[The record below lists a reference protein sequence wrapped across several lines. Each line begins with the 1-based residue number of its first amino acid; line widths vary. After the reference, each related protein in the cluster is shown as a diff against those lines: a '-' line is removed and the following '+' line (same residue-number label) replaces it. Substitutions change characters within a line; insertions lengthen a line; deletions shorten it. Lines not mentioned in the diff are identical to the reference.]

1 MYLHKVH
8 THTHRYTV
16 SAVLR
21 ISSFAFLMMLSM
33 TMFGQNYGTISPTGG
48 SGNISLGQWHGNGTI
63 DPNTRFYINTANQ
76 NGAEIRVT
84 GSYRKG
90 LSIYTSSY
98 ASTALEVQSTHPMS
112 FAARFTGKVEFIGG
126 VAFGGSPIYL
136 ASHEKLAVR
145 NGMITTDG
153 IGNGISLTGSY
164 YGTTPNDFG
173 TQRYG
178 LFMGDPTQLSL
189 SMSQNSTQKP
199 VVLSSFYGLGF
210 DVYGGKMAL
219 CQNGALVLGSNNTL
233 ITDIADLDIWAL
245 DYQLFVEKG
254 IRTEKVRVDLKTNWA
269 DYVFETDYDLLSLV
283 EVEQFITTNKHLPN
297 VPSAA
302 EVKANGI
309 DIAQMDEILLR
320 KVEELTL
327 YTIEQEKLIEATNK
341 ELATMKK
348 QLAEFEE
355 ILNALKK

>member
-1 MYLHKVH
+1 
-8 THTHRYTV
+8 
-16 SAVLR
+16 
-21 ISSFAFLMMLSM
+21 M

-98 ASTALEVQSTHPMS
+98 ASTALEVQSTHPIS
-112 FAARFTGKVEFIGG
+112 FAARFTGKVEFDGS

-136 ASHEKLAVR
+136 ASHEKIAIR

-219 CQNGALVLGSNNTL
+219 CQNGALYIGGNDAATKTRIQNTASL
-233 ITDIADLDIWAL
+233 TTTAL
-245 DYQLFVEKG
+245 DYQLYVEKG
-254 IRTEKVRVDLKTNWA
+254 IRAEKVKVDAKGNWP
-269 DYVFETDYDLLSLV
+269 DFVFEENYNLPSLTAV
-283 EVEQFITTNKHLPN
+283 ENYINENKHLPN

-302 EVKANGI
+302 EVEQNGV
-309 DIAQMDEILLR
+309 DLGEMDKILLQ

-327 YTIEQEKLIEATNK
+327 YVIQQQKQIEALQK
-341 ELATMKK
+341 ELEKSKK
-348 QLAEFEE
+348 
-355 ILNALKK
+355 